1 MQASSDDI
9 SVYGQ
14 LVFKMAVES
23 TILAGDFVVLFLSI
37 FGVILNVIYLISIA
51 KQMCNKQ
58 STDTK
63 TKDGT
68 MVTNVSILSI
78 TFYFIF
84 CIMGVIAWTKLIFM
98 DEQHGNVTTTRM
110 FRIGAVFYVFTNNG
124 LLLFILLIRMN
135 HLSIYPL
142 YYKKIT
148 YILPIITV
156 IMVTVPFTLSILDTN
171 AATISHSITIMM
183 TMIVIII
190 YIILLVMYLKQIH
203 FVMKQRVLSSK
214 NKTENTDDNQ
224 VSHEVIIDLNTIQN
238 SVRYSVLTIFCV
250 SSTLSVPVWT
260 SIGVATVRHPS
271 FISFLAGTG
280 LMIDGIVN
288 SMAIFFLFGFVKP
301 FYFKICNP
309 CHGCVRKCCISS
321 VVKSFKGDPD
331 KEKYEALILAE

>member
-1 MQASSDDI
+1 
-9 SVYGQ
+9 
-14 LVFKMAVES
+14 
-23 TILAGDFVVLFLSI
+23 
-37 FGVILNVIYLISIA
+37 
-51 KQMCNKQ
+51 
-58 STDTK
+58 
-63 TKDGT
+63 
-68 MVTNVSILSI
+68 
-78 TFYFIF
+78 
-84 CIMGVIAWTKLIFM
+84 MGVIAWTKLIFM

-238 SVRYSVLTIFCV
+238 SVRYSVLTIFLCLIHII
-250 SSTLSVPVWT
+250 SACLDLNRSGHCQT
-260 SIGVATVRHPS
+260 S
-271 FISFLAGTG
+271 FIH
-280 LMIDGIVN
+280 
-288 SMAIFFLFGFVKP
+288 FLFSR
-301 FYFKICNP
+301 NW
-309 CHGCVRKCCISS
+309 SN
-321 VVKSFKGDPD
+321 D
-331 KEKYEALILAE
+331 